1 MLLPA
6 PRPRPEVHVGA
17 AKALGHPAW
26 RTPTPRLA
34 SSRVSPMT
42 PCTWGVVSMPPAAG
56 GRAAVSCGVAWQ
68 RLALFEGEQRARQRC
83 SPWPWPRALRQHEGG
98 AVTAPHPGEHSG
110 PRSSG
115 LAPRLRFPRS
125 FLPLSRG
132 FWTKRLVPLD
142 GQRLSTV
149 SFWPLSRGA
158 PGPRRGPGTAH
169 LAPPVPPGPCPSFP
183 AGTTWGGRV
192 PGPQGVSSFAHW
204 EAQAAQVPLGGG
216 LCPTLEQ
223 WLRSPGE

>member
-1 MLLPA
+1 
-6 PRPRPEVHVGA
+6 
-17 AKALGHPAW
+17 
-26 RTPTPRLA
+26 
-34 SSRVSPMT
+34 MT

-98 AVTAPHPGEHSG
+98 AVTAPHPREHSG

-132 FWTKRLVPLD
+132 FGRRGSFPLTGRDRARFPSGRFREGRRVPAGGLAPAPRTSGAAWAVSEFSRRDHLGRTRPRAPGRLLLCTLGGAGGPGPAGRGAVSYFRAVAPEPRGMTGRP
-142 GQRLSTV
+142 GQRPCFHIS
-149 SFWPLSRGA
+149 LSR
-158 PGPRRGPGTAH
+158 
-169 LAPPVPPGPCPSFP
+169 SY
-183 AGTTWGGRV
+183 
-192 PGPQGVSSFAHW
+192 
-204 EAQAAQVPLGGG
+204 
-216 LCPTLEQ
+216 
-223 WLRSPGE
+223 RSYA